1 MATTKTNR
9 RDASAGRIA
18 WLTARLMGLFVLSAI
33 IGACSR
39 SGEPGGQSPTIAI
52 TPPLPLPVVS
62 PTSDVALAPTA
73 SAPTAG
79 TPEPATTAGAV
90 VSSTAETAAT
100 ATAATATAS
109 PGDDAASEGAC
120 PSRRTANG
128 VWADTRSLAVR
139 SGLAQQGAVDVSY
152 DEAEDTIFVRG
163 DGRTTLRSLA
173 RELDDED
180 LLRDLGGGQWML
192 SANLMVE
199 DGAAL
204 RVAGPEVRH
213 LKLRSDADGYV
224 WLRVFGGRLDIE
236 DTRVTSWDPAKDA
249 VDEEVGDGRSY
260 ILARD
265 GAEMNVRRAET
276 SYLGF
281 DADESFGLSWRM
293 EGTTGELV
301 DSCVAYNYYG
311 MYSFEVEPGLVIRGN
326 EVHHNVLYGIDP
338 HDRSNELVIEDNEA
352 HDNGADGI
360 ILAEG
365 CSDSRIRNNRSYNNK
380 EHGFVLYQ
388 GSNGNLVEGN
398 IAYRNGLSGINVNDA
413 AENTI
418 RNNTVYENG
427 ASGISVGKGSAKNL
441 IVGNGVRAN
450 EGDGI
455 EFYSAAE
462 RNRAIQ
468 NTVNENEGW
477 GIYAKSKTS
486 GNVIAPNNQV
496 FNNGKGKINDDQE

>member
-1 MATTKTNR
+1 MR
-9 RDASAGRIA
+9 LVGLLV
-18 WLTARLMGLFVLSAI
+18 LTVAL
-33 IGACSR
+33 GACTR
-39 SGEPGGQSPTIAI
+39 SSGTVAQDPTIAI
-52 TPPLPLPVVS
+52 TPPLPLPAGS
-62 PTSDVALAPTA
+62 ATAA
-73 SAPTAG
+73 SAPRVA
-79 TPEPATTAGAV
+79 ATTVDTPQSTGVPPAEA
-90 VSSTAETAAT
+90 TAEATAEPPAKPT
-100 ATAATATAS
+100 ATAAES
-109 PGDDAASEGAC
+109 PVSAGAC
-120 PSRRTANG
+120 APRRAATG
-128 VWADTRSLAVR
+128 TWSDTRPLAVR
-139 SGLAQQGAVDVSY
+139 SAPARQGDLEVSY
-152 DEAEDTIFVRG
+152 DEDEDTVFVRG
-163 DGRTTLRSLA
+163 DGSTTLPALA
-173 RELDDED
+173 RDLDDRD
-180 LLRDLGGGQWML
+180 LLRDLGRGQWLL

-204 RVAGPEVRH
+204 RIAGPEVRH

-224 WLRVFGGRLDIE
+224 WLRVFGGQLDIE
-236 DTRVTSWDPAKDA
+236 DTRVTSWDPANDA

-338 HDRSNELVIEDNEA
+338 HDRSNELVIEDNVA

-365 CSDSRIRNNRSYNNK
+365 CSDARIRNNKSYNNK

-398 IAYRNGLSGINVNDA
+398 TAYRNGLSGINVNDA
-413 AENTI
+413 DENTI

-427 ASGISVGKGSAKNL
+427 ASGISVGKGSARNE

-462 RNRAIQ
+462 RNRALR